1 MEDLRRLTEYEDRLA
16 EVEHALPG
24 LQARPGDAARYLRK
38 EIERLTEECRETRD
52 RWADVTRRAERVLS
66 LLVVPEGE

>member
-24 LQARPGDAARYLRK
+24 LQARPDDAARYLRR
-38 EIERLTEECRETRD
+38 EIERLTEECRERRD
-52 RWADVTRRAERVLS
+52 RWTEVTRRAERVL
-66 LLVVPEGE
+66 LLLGVPEGE